1 MRLVAETCMHRVVK
15 QTVMYLLVEQMIAW
29 KLSRFLSQ
37 YHVIKTN
44 RTRIVISI
52 MTDVLLRY
60 YGNRQRGYYVICRT
74 LEIRYGKYEED

>member
-1 MRLVAETCMHRVVK
+1 MHRIIT
-15 QTVMYLLVEQMIAW
+15 QTAMYLLVEQMIAW
-29 KLSRFLSQ
+29 KLPRFLSQ

-60 YGNRQRGYYVICRT
+60 YSNRQRGYYVVCRT
-74 LEIRYGKYEED
+74 LEIQYGKYEED